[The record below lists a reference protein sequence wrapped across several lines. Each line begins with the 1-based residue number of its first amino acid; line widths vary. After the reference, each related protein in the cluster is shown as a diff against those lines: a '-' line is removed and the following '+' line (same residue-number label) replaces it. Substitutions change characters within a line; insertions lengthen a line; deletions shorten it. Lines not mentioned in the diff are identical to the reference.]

1 MKNTASAFIT
11 VTTYDEFFR
20 FVDAF
25 AKGRIPLLLVV
36 GDPGV
41 SKSQSVKRALTN
53 PACWIEGQASA
64 VSMYCLLYHNRNLP
78 VIIDDVDCLYAND
91 SARRLIKCLCQ
102 TDPVKRLS
110 WNTMNKSLDEGG
122 IPRQFDTTSN
132 VCIIANEWKTL
143 SQDVAAIEDRAV
155 AINFRPTALEVH
167 LQVAEWFDDQ
177 EVFDFMGSII
187 HLIESPSMRHYL
199 IAKHL
204 RRARFKN
211 WQKLTVE
218 RVSSAEVQAIAK
230 IKSDPKLT
238 TEKDRVARWIRE
250 GHGSRPTYF
259 RAAQKLPAKVKV
271 PKLKVKGPPKP
282 PTPTQPDDKTK
293 VSKSHDSR
301 KDGPTLRIVGGA

>member
-78 VIIDDVDCLYAND
+78 TIIDDVDDLYAND

-102 TDPVKRLS
+102 TDPIKRLS
-110 WNTMNKSLDEGG
+110 WNTMSKHLDEANV
-122 IPRQFDTTSN
+122 PRSFDTTSN

-143 SQDVAAIEDRAV
+143 SKDVAAIEDRAV
-155 AINFRPTALEVH
+155 ALFFKPTALEVH
-167 LQVAEWFDDQ
+167 KQVAAWFDDQ
-177 EVFDFMGSII
+177 QVFDFMGSIA
-187 HLIESPSMRHYL
+187 HLVEAPSMRHYL
-199 IAKHL
+199 FARNMKRAKFL
-204 RRARFKN
+204 DWK
-211 WQKLTVE
+211 QL
-218 RVSSAEVQAIAK
+218 
-230 IKSDPKLT
+230 
-238 TEKDRVARWIRE
+238 
-250 GHGSRPTYF
+250 
-259 RAAQKLPAKVKV
+259 
-271 PKLKVKGPPKP
+271 
-282 PTPTQPDDKTK
+282 
-293 VSKSHDSR
+293 
-301 KDGPTLRIVGGA
+301 